1 MKRVFM
7 VSAVILFMT
16 GLTAPLFVHNILYSE
31 SNESEPFYF
40 GVSFCGDTTAE
51 AKLFIDRV
59 KDYNNLFVLQ
69 SGPVSKNETATNE
82 ICDYAVAAG
91 LKIIVYFGWFDPDCP
106 WQVPWLDFAKQRW
119 GDRFLGIYYYDE
131 PGGIQIDYNW
141 SNMFTRMQQRN
152 TTLYQSLASVIETY
166 LAGTLPRDYDE
177 AANRFIGAIQNDPD
191 IKELK
196 NRSITAFTSDYA
208 LYWFDYLGG
217 YDVLLAQF
225 GWNHTLEQDIALIR
239 GAANLQNKSWGTII
253 TWKYDHPP
261 YLDTAENIY
270 NQMRTSYEAGAEYII
285 IFNYPTHP
293 EGNQY
298 GTMINDHFDAL
309 ERFWKDAV
317 KNPQVIHGSTKAEA
331 ALVLPRNYGCGMR
344 HPDDRIWYWVPDKDS
359 SQIWELSRTLLD
371 QYGLRL
377 DIVYD
382 DPAFP
387 VEGKYE
393 QIYYWNQT
401 K

>member
-1 MKRVFM
+1 
-7 VSAVILFMT
+7 
-16 GLTAPLFVHNILYSE
+16 
-31 SNESEPFYF
+31 
-40 GVSFCGDTTAE
+40 
-51 AKLFIDRV
+51 
-59 KDYNNLFVLQ
+59 
-69 SGPVSKNETATNE
+69 
-82 ICDYAVAAG
+82 
-91 LKIIVYFGWFDPDCP
+91 
-106 WQVPWLDFAKQRW
+106 
-119 GDRFLGIYYYDE
+119 
-131 PGGIQIDYNW
+131 
-141 SNMFTRMQQRN
+141 MFTIMQQRN
-152 TTLYQSLASVIETY
+152 TTLYQPHASVIEAY
-166 LAGTLPRDYDE
+166 LAGTLPQDYDE
-177 AANRFIGAIQNDPD
+177 AANRFIGAIQNDSG

-270 NQMRTSYEAGAEYII
+270 NQMRTSYEAGAEYIV
-285 IFNYPTHP
+285 IFNYRKYP

-298 GTMINDHFDAL
+298 GTMTNEHFDAL

-331 ALVLPRNYGCGMR
+331 ALVLPRNYGWGMR
-344 HPDDRIWYWVPDKDS
+344 YPDDRIWYWVLDKDS
-359 SQIWELSRTLLD
+359 SQIWELSRTFLD